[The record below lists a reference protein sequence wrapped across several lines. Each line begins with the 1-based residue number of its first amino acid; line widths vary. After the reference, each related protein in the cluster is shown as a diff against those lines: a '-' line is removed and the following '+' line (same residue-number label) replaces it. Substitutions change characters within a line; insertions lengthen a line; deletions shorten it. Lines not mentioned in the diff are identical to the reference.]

1 MRSVYEYLKTLP
13 NVPVIL
19 NDPPKTDYQNDVVEL
34 SKSPLEVWLET
45 KTQRKYNERVELIE
59 MMRSNSELANGVSV
73 VGDYIETFTS
83 DELLKDYSEFCA
95 NSGFKYETNVV
106 KLAVSL
112 SLMAK
117 ADSKL
122 EVCLPIKHTKK
133 GNMRQLNYTKLAEY
147 YGIVGE
153 HKYEYSA
160 VSKKWIKYEKNG
172 DSWVEAE

>member
-1 MRSVYEYLKTLP
+1 
-13 NVPVIL
+13 
-19 NDPPKTDYQNDVVEL
+19 
-34 SKSPLEVWLET
+34 
-45 KTQRKYNERVELIE
+45 VELIE
-59 MMRSNSELANGVSV
+59 MMRSNNELANGVSV
-73 VGDYIETFTS
+73 TGDYIETFTS

-122 EVCLPIKHTKK
+122 EVCLPVKHTKK
-133 GNMRQLNYTKLAEY
+133 GNMRQFNYTKLAEHF
-147 YGIVGE
+147 GIIGE

-160 VSKKWIKYEKNG
+160 ANKKWIKYEKNG